1 MASVRFEK
9 GSEEWLMFQDYWK
22 LCQKY
27 WGVENSDQYWDELI
41 KESNEFLKKY
51 EIIPLAR
58 IISNAFLDTQEEK
71 CKNNKK

>member
-1 MASVRFEK
+1 MASARFEK
-9 GSEEWLMFQDYWK
+9 GSEEWLMFKDYWK

-41 KESNEFLKKY
+41 EECNEFFKKY

-58 IISNAFLDTQEEK
+58 KISMAFLDTQEEK
-71 CKNNKK
+71 YKNNKK

>member
-27 WGVENSDQYWDELI
+27 WDVENSDEYWDELI
-41 KESNEFLKKY
+41 KESEEFLKKY
-51 EIIPLAR
+51 ESIPLAR
-58 IISNAFLDTQEEK
+58 KISMAFLDTQEEK
-71 CKNNKK
+71 YKNNKK

>member
-27 WGVENSDQYWDELI
+27 WDVENSDEYWDELI
-41 KESNEFLKKY
+41 KESEEFLKKY
-51 EIIPLAR
+51 ESIPLAR
-58 IISNAFLDTQEEK
+58 KMSMAFLDTQEEK
-71 CKNNKK
+71 YKNNKK